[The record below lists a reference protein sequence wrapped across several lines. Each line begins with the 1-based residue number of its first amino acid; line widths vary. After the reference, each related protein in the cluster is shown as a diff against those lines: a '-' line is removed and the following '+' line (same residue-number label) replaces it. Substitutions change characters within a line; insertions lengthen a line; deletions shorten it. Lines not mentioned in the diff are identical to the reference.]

1 MWNEN
6 SMPYLIQH
14 EINKNLKE
22 IDTCKKI
29 LNGIFIF
36 SCFVPVLIFIII
48 LFNK

>member
-6 SMPYLIQH
+6 SMPNIIQY
-14 EINKNLKE
+14 EINKSLKQ
-22 IDTCKKI
+22 IDVCNKI
-29 LNGIFIF
+29 LNGICIF